1 MKLDQIFKGSFVANE
16 FTKSKSG
23 ATWENRNPFDWTE
36 LHFEWF
42 EDTELASQAI
52 DEASR
57 ALFEWSNLSYEKRAQ
72 KISDLKN
79 EFIKEEKKIAELIA
93 RETGKAIWESEL
105 EAKALSAKIDV
116 SLNIMMPAMKQIEAI
131 GFKEHSQYMKWKA
144 RGICVVLGPFNFPLH
159 LANGHIIPA
168 LLAGNT
174 VIFKGSEQS
183 PACSSF
189 YAELFHRAGFPKS
202 VFQMLLGGAKTGQAL
217 IEDPRVQG
225 VFFTGSY
232 ENGRRI
238 TQNLLETRGHLDTLA
253 ALELGGKN
261 ASIIHEDADFK
272 KSVSETWMS
281 VYATAGQ
288 RCSCSSR
295 IFVHQKWLKDF
306 ERVFIEGAKK
316 IKVGDPLRPETFM
329 GPLIHQ
335 SAVEQFLNRL
345 DTAKK
350 EGFECKLESRRLKE
364 NSCLLSPSVYLS
376 HKPEKDTFKS
386 SLQEEFF
393 GPNAIIIPY
402 SDLHELIEWHERAP
416 FGLVTSIFTQSRKT
430 FDFIDSKIEVGLVN
444 LNRASV
450 GASSQLAF
458 GGKKR
463 SGNNWPAGI
472 FSYFYCASPRS
483 YLEDHESFDIRKFPS
498 GLQSALGDIN

>member
-1 MKLDQIFKGSFVANE
+1 MKLDQAFKGSFVAGE
-16 FTKSKSG
+16 FIKSNSG
-23 ATWENRNPFDWTE
+23 TSWENRNPFDWNE

-42 EDTELASQAI
+42 EDAKLV
-52 DEASR
+52 SR
-57 ALFEWSNLSYEKRAQ
+57 ALDESSQALQSWSQLSFENRTEKISNLKS
-72 KISDLKN
+72 
-79 EFIKEEKKIAELIA
+79 EFIKEEKRIAEIIA
-93 RETGKAIWESEL
+93 RETGKAIWEASL

-116 SLNIMMPAMKQIEAI
+116 SLNIMMPAMKEIESI
-131 GFKEHSQYMKWKA
+131 GYQQNAQYMKWKP

-189 YAELFHRAGFPKS
+189 YSELFHRAGFPKS

-217 IEDPRVQG
+217 IEDSRVQG

-232 ENGRRI
+232 DNGRRI
-238 TQNLLETRGHLDTLA
+238 TQTILETRSHLDTLA

-295 IFVHQKWLKDF
+295 LFIHEKWLKEF

-316 IKVGDPLRPETFM
+316 IKIGDPLSPETFM

-335 SAVEQFLNRL
+335 NAVESFLNRL
-345 DTAKK
+345 AIAKK
-350 EGFECKLESRRLKE
+350 EGFECLLESKRIQ
-364 NSCLLSPSVYLS
+364 NDSCLLSPSVYLS
-376 HKPEKDTFKS
+376 HTPEKDTLQS

-402 SDLHELIEWHERAP
+402 SDLDELIEWHERAP
-416 FGLVTSIFTQSRKT
+416 FGLVTSIFTQSKKT

-458 GGKKR
+458 GGKKK

-483 YLEDHESFDIRKFPS
+483 YLENHQDFDAEKFPT
-498 GLQSALGDIN
+498 GLQNALGDLR